1 MVTELEKVNN
11 VNQLTSY
18 MQNLLKESGHSVD
31 LIIKRDATFGLNIF
45 FSHLNRVRM
54 VHIEAQ
60 INWLDEYYIE
70 EAFQRITRVLGGR
83 I

>member
-1 MVTELEKVNN
+1 MVTTLEKVNN
-11 VNQLTSY
+11 VNQLTVY
-18 MQNLLKESGHSVD
+18 MENMLKECGYNTD
-31 LIIKRDATFGLNIF
+31 LIIKRDATFGLNVF

-54 VHIEAQ
+54 INIQAQ

-70 EAFQRITRVLGGR
+70 EAFQKITRVLKGR